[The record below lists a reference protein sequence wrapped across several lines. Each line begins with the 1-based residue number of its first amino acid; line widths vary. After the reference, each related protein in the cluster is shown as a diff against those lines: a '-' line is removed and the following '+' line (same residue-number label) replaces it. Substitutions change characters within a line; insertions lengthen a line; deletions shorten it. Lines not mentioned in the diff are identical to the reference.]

1 MPGTK
6 EKWFQPLLASHCA
19 GRGGKIK
26 LFRFNFFNE
35 TSILVH
41 PVKFVKDLTLGEPG
55 GDDNPAGGGRTTK
68 PENKSKSILA
78 RQVS

>member
-1 MPGTK
+1 MPGAQ

-26 LFRFNFFNE
+26 FFRFNFCDE
-35 TSILVH
+35 SSILVR
-41 PVKFVKDLTLGEPG
+41 PVKVVQDLTSGEPG
-55 GDDNPAGGGRTTK
+55 GDDNPAGGGGPTK

-78 RQVS
+78 RQV